1 MFPELVA
8 LISPSTAEQT
18 AWLSDWGPLFVITSL
33 AIYEARLL
41 LVYSSSV
48 FLSFLLFH
56 LSPVSIYLSENNTVA
71 WKFYHAI
78 SSSASSVPLS
88 VSSLIRVAY
97 RESARTIEAAQPPNI
112 IGLLSVVIYFQLAY
126 LVGNNRKLGWRKIQR
141 SHFHFCFLCIYAWV
155 FTCASARPRISGP
168 ACLCVCLHVSRWAF
182 LQLCECL
189 RLSICSDPE
198 RLDILTPGSRR
209 TVRPKWKLSKNRD
222 AVT

>member
-1 MFPELVA
+1 MFPGLVA

-141 SHFHFCFLCIYAWV
+141 SHFHFCFYVYMHEYSRVHLHGHAFLDRRV
-155 FTCASARPRISGP
+155 FV
-168 ACLCVCLHVSRWAF
+168 CVCTCLGEHFCSCVNVFAF
-182 LQLCECL
+182 LFVVTQNV
-189 RLSICSDPE
+189 
-198 RLDILTPGSRR
+198 LTF
-209 TVRPKWKLSKNRD
+209 
-222 AVT
+222 